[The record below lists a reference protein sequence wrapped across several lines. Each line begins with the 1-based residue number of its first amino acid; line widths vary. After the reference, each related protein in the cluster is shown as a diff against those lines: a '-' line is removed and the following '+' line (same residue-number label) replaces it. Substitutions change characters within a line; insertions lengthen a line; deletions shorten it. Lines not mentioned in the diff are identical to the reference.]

1 MLSDDAK
8 AIKMV
13 MQDISN
19 SMTRIDG
26 EKDFIK
32 ESINELSEKYSIPK
46 KNLNKVAR
54 IIHKQN
60 MAEVQADNNDVE
72 ELYEDLTK

>member
-1 MLSDDAK
+1 MLSDEAK

-32 ESINELSEKYSIPK
+32 ESINELSEKHSIPK

-72 ELYEDLTK
+72 ELYENLTK

>member
-13 MQDISN
+13 MRDISD

-46 KNLNKVAR
+46 KNLSKVAR